1 MAMSK
6 FTPVNLNIV
15 HRNNWVM
22 TMKKSF
28 ILMALLLLP
37 FLLGTEA
44 AWANGT
50 MRISANQIGQTY
62 AVEVGQNKSLIV
74 DLPVSASE
82 VIVSEPRIAN
92 AIVRTKR
99 RAIIQGRLAGDTNV
113 IFLDSKGNPI
123 AILDVTVGQS
133 GGGLETTLAR
143 LLPGSS
149 IEATITNERVVLSGA
164 ARSDDDVQKAISIA
178 KQFSGSDVVSVINVD
193 GSQQVM
199 LKVIVAEVQRE
210 TVKQLGIDLNAS
222 LNVGGVA
229 TSLLTNP
236 GLGGVSNVVASNS
249 GNIGFSFGNLSVD
262 ATVKALERRGAL
274 RTLAEPTLTAL
285 SGKSAEF
292 LAGGEFP
299 VPVGYKDGEITYEF
313 KEFGVELNFTPTVH
327 SNNSISL
334 DVETKV
340 SELNAEGGYTAGPV
354 SIPATKERRAK
365 TSVKLPTG
373 ATLALAG
380 LIEEKTRQRFN
391 EVPGLSKIPVLGALF
406 RSRDFVRA
414 ETELLILVTPYL
426 TGAGHMNDYT
436 LPTDKME
443 FAGDAEA
450 VFLGRMEKLY
460 GVGDGPKGLDLKGGV
475 GFVLD

>member
-1 MAMSK
+1 MSK
-6 FTPVNLNIV
+6 AAQAILNLNV
-15 HRNNWVM
+15 SAH
-22 TMKKSF
+22 TKKV
-28 ILMALLLLP
+28 LAKGALLLT
-37 FLLGTEA
+37 LLIMPQMLA
-44 AWANGT
+44 PQFAMANAT
-50 MRISANQIGQTY
+50 IRISANQIGQTY
-62 AVEVGQNKSLIV
+62 AVAVGQNKSLIV
-74 DLPVSASE
+74 DLPVSAKE
-82 VIVSEPRIAN
+82 VIVSEPGIAN

-99 RAIIQGRLAGDTNV
+99 RAIIQGRAAGDTNV
-113 IFLDSKGNPI
+113 IFLDAKGNPI

-149 IEATITNERVVLSGA
+149 IEATIANERVVLSGA

-178 KQFSGSDVVSVINVD
+178 KQFSGNEVVSVINVA
-193 GSQQVM
+193 GAQQVM

-249 GNIGFSFGNLSVD
+249 GKLGFSFGNLSVD

-299 VPVGYKDGEITYEF
+299 VPVAFKDGEITYEF
-313 KEFGVELNFTPTVH
+313 KKFGVELNFTPVVH
-327 SNNSISL
+327 SNNVISL

-354 SIPATKERRAK
+354 NIPATKERRAK

-373 ATLALAG
+373 STLALAG
-380 LIEEKTRQRFN
+380 LIEEKSRQRFN
-391 EVPGLSKIPVLGALF
+391 EVPGLGKIPVLGALF

-426 TGAGHMNDYT
+426 TAPGHMNDYT

-450 VFLGRMEKLY
+450 IFLGRMEKLY
-460 GVGDGPKGLDLKGGV
+460 GVGDGPKGQDLKGGV